1 MKLVYCL
8 AVLLSMVSSAWLM
21 EQEPRADIAGAITT
35 CLHKPIAECITAL
48 LGENGVLSGIV
59 GREVVDRQSVTSILQ
74 HCLEN
79 SILNCV
85 AHIVDTV
92 IAGRSTASELE
103 VRQVVSNV
111 LQHCLGS
118 SILQCIA
125 HIVDTVLGNNTPK
138 PLIAV
143 RADIAGAITTCLH
156 KPIAEC
162 ITALLGE
169 NGVLSGIVGREVET
183 VRVDV
188 ANIIT
193 SCLHKPIS
201 ECINALFGENGVLGK
216 KRQGIMNLLC
226 LALPSLCSGGRNA
239 VEVRQSVSSIVQHC
253 LNNSILNCIAHVVDT
268 VLGNNK
274 PSALSTEIAVRA
286 DIANIIT
293 TCLHK
298 PITECL
304 GALLGEG
311 GVLGGF

>member
-1 MKLVYCL
+1 
-8 AVLLSMVSSAWLM
+8 LSMVSSAWLL
-21 EQEPRADIAGAITT
+21 ETEPRADIAGAITT
-35 CLHKPIAECITAL
+35 CLHKPIAECIQAL
-48 LGENGVLSGIV
+48 LGEGGVLNSLI
-59 GREVVDRQSVTSILQ
+59 GREVVDRQSITSILN
-74 HCLEN
+74 HCLSN
-79 SILNCV
+79 SLLNCV

-111 LQHCLGS
+111 LQHCLGT
-118 SILQCIA
+118 SILNCIA
-125 HIVDTVLGNNTPK
+125 HIVDTVLGNNNTPAK

-162 ITALLGE
+162 INALLGE
-169 NGVLSGIVGREVET
+169 GGVLNSLIGREE
-183 VRVDV
+183 VRADV
-188 ANIIT
+188 AGIIN
-193 SCLHKPIS
+193 SCLHKPLA
-201 ECINALFGENGVLGK
+201 ECINALFGENGILGN
-216 KRQGIMNLLC
+216 KRQANVLNLLC
-226 LALPSLCSGGRNA
+226 LILPSLCGGGRNV
-239 VEVRQSVSSIVQHC
+239 VEVRQSVASIVQHC

-274 PSALSTEIAVRA
+274 PTALTTEIVVRA

-304 GALLGEG
+304 NALLGEG
-311 GVLGGF
+311 GVLGN